1 MTQAADPFTIE
12 EYVRWSDVDAAGIV
26 CYGAFVRFVELAET
40 ELFRSAGMAYG
51 EVFERFDCW
60 LPRVHFSCDFHAP
73 ARLDERLR
81 LSAWV
86 DRLGNSSVTLSFAID
101 NTAGVRIADFRVV
114 LVCLD
119 RKTFSPRPLPGE
131 LRSALCGYLR
141 EPQAGA
147 DLSGRG

>member
-1 MTQAADPFTIE
+1 VSQAAAPFTIE

-26 CYGAFVRFVELAET
+26 CYGAFVRFVEIAET
-40 ELFRSAGMAYG
+40 ELFRSVGMPYSD
-51 EVFERFDCW
+51 VFERFDCW

-86 DRLGNSSVTLSFAID
+86 NRLGNSSVTLSFAVT
-101 NTAGVRIADFRVV
+101 NAGGVRIADFRVV

-119 RKTFSPRPLPGE
+119 RKTFSPRPLPHE
-131 LRSALCGYLR
+131 LRSALERYLL

-147 DLSGRG
+147 AT